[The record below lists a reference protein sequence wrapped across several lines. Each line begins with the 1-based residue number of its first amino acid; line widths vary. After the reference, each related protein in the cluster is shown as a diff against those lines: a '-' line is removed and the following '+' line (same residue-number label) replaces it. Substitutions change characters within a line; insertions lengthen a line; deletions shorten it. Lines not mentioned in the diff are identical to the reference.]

1 MLSGC
6 DLMHTAKVHLAYLEM
21 RQLVYIMSRFI
32 THAVEAEKL
41 RTGVNSS
48 DVTVKF

>member
-1 MLSGC
+1 M
-6 DLMHTAKVHLAYLEM
+6 
-21 RQLVYIMSRFI
+21 YILPRFI

-48 DVTVKF
+48 DVTVKFRLDTVAEKYILEC